1 MTAARTSTLKRA
13 RNVMP
18 ADVRDAL
25 EAHGLMDAY
34 AARPAYQRNDYLGW
48 IGRAK
53 LDATRRKRL
62 DQMLEELRGGR
73 KYMNMAWSG
82 GRPRA

>member
-1 MTAARTSTLKRA
+1 MAAASTSTLKRA
-13 RNVMP
+13 RNAMP

-62 DQMLEELRGGR
+62 GQMLEELKGGR

-82 GRPRA
+82 GRSRT

>member
-1 MTAARTSTLKRA
+1 MAAASTSTLKRA
-13 RNVMP
+13 RNAMP

-62 DQMLEELRGGR
+62 GQMLEELKGGR
-73 KYMNMAWSG
+73 KYMHMAWSG
-82 GRPRA
+82 GRSRT

>member
-13 RNVMP
+13 RNAMP
-18 ADVRDAL
+18 ADVRDAP

-82 GRPRA
+82 GRSRT

>member
-1 MTAARTSTLKRA
+1 MAAASTSTLKRA
-13 RNVMP
+13 RNAMP

-62 DQMLEELRGGR
+62 GQMLEELKGGR
-73 KYMNMAWSG
+73 KYMNMDWSG
-82 GRPRA
+82 GRSRA